1 MIESVEHRA
10 PDLSNVFKP
19 DSLAGRSILI
29 TGASS
34 GIGQRTALAL
44 SRCGAR
50 LLLVGR
56 DEGRLQSTHDTLE
69 GSGHVL
75 IQAELND
82 ADGTADMVK
91 AAAKQHGVLHGIFHS
106 AGLYAMMP
114 SRTVKQKLVDS
125 LFAASVWGAYGI
137 ARAASSKN
145 VLSDGGAIV
154 FMSSVAGL
162 RGHPATSVYGGAKA
176 AITGLVP
183 PLAIEFAARGVRVN
197 AIAAG
202 IVESRMQLETLA
214 NLPPEIAVESQA
226 KYPLGF
232 GTMTDVAGVVAFLM
246 SDAGRWITGSTLTV
260 DGGYMAN

>member
-1 MIESVEHRA
+1 MIPSVEHRA
-10 PDLSNVFKP
+10 PDLTNVFKA
-19 DSLAGRSILI
+19 DSLAGRTILV

-34 GIGQRTALAL
+34 GIGRRTATAL

-56 DEGRLQSTHDTLE
+56 DESRLEETRDSLE
-69 GSGHVL
+69 GTGHVL
-75 IQAELND
+75 IRAELND

-91 AAAKQHGVLHGIFHS
+91 AAAKQNGALHGIFHS

-125 LFAASVWGAYGI
+125 LYAASVWGAYGI

-145 VLSDGGAIV
+145 VLNDGGAIV

-183 PLAIEFAARGVRVN
+183 PLAIEFAPRAVRVN

-232 GTMTDVAGVVAFLM
+232 GTMTDVAGMVILLM
-246 SDAGRWITGSTLTV
+246 SDAGRWITGTTLTV

>member
-10 PDLSNVFKP
+10 PDLTGVFKS
-19 DSLAGRSILI
+19 DALAGKTILI

-34 GIGQRTALAL
+34 GIGKRCATALAQ
-44 SRCGAR
+44 SGAR
-50 LLLVGR
+50 LVLAGR
-56 DEGRLQSTHDTLE
+56 DKQRLEETRQSLQGTD
-69 GSGHVL
+69 HVCVL
-75 IQAELND
+75 AELSD
-82 ADGTADMVK
+82 AEAASDMVK
-91 AAAKQHGVLHGIFHS
+91 SAVKQHGLLTGIFHS

-114 SRTVKQKLVDS
+114 SRTVKQKLIDS
-125 LFAASVWGAYGI
+125 LYAASVWGAYGI
-137 ARAASSKN
+137 ARAASSKH
-145 VLSDGGAIV
+145 VLADGGSIV
-154 FMSSVAGL
+154 MMSSVAGL

-176 AITGLVP
+176 AIAGLVP
-183 PLAIEFAARGVRVN
+183 PLAIEFAPRGVTVN

-232 GTMTDVAGVVAFLM
+232 GTMTDVAGMVVFLM
-246 SDAGRWITGSTLTV
+246 SDAGRWITGTTITV